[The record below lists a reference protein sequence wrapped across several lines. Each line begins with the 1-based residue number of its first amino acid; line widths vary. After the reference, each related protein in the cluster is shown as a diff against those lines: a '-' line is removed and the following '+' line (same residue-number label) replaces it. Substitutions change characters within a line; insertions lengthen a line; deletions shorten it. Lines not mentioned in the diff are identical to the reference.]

1 MVKQKPRP
9 PRVYV
14 DEKGR
19 YIKLKG
25 KRVYIKSSLSNKQ
38 LINVVVNNFQ
48 KKKRSRSKKK
58 VQKKEIEDLEKLN
71 KAQANDLAKVM
82 FFIAAND
89 KDKADRDR
97 KLMEQQARLLG
108 QAQPAGYLP
117 GQPQPR
123 GYLPGQ
129 PQPRGNLPGQP
140 QPRGNIP
147 GQQQRPELPPIPGEK
162 ERMKKLLAEK
172 DDEIINMKKII
183 QFQQENMKKFQEDTA
198 KNAYIVRDKVRDK
211 IYEEGERRRQ
221 AETLAKQ
228 SILQAQLAAQEAEED
243 NKKDGKGSRK

>member
-71 KAQANDLAKVM
+71 KAQANEEKLNKEQANDLAKVM

-89 KDKADRDR
+89 KDKADR
-97 KLMEQQARLLG
+97 
-108 QAQPAGYLP
+108 
-117 GQPQPR
+117 
-123 GYLPGQ
+123 
-129 PQPRGNLPGQP
+129 
-140 QPRGNIP
+140 
-147 GQQQRPELPPIPGEK
+147 
-162 ERMKKLLAEK
+162 
-172 DDEIINMKKII
+172 
-183 QFQQENMKKFQEDTA
+183 
-198 KNAYIVRDKVRDK
+198 IV
-211 IYEEGERRRQ
+211 
-221 AETLAKQ
+221 
-228 SILQAQLAAQEAEED
+228 S
-243 NKKDGKGSRK
+243 